1 MYIQKDFKII
11 GTTILLIL
19 ILPEVNFLK
28 EKELSDSLL
37 AKVAGGDKGS
47 KKEIENKTTNVY
59 Y

>member
-19 ILPEVNFLK
+19 ILPEVNFLT

-37 AKVAGGDKGS
+37 AKVDGGDKGRQ
-47 KKEIENKTTNVY
+47 KEIEKKPTNVY